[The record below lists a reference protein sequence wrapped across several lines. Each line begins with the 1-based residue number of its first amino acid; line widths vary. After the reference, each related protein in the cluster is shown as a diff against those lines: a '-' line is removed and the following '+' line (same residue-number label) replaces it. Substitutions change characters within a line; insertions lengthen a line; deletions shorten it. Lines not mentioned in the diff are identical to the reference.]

1 MEQIKEFEKRMDA
14 ALDHIAVH
22 LKSSPQA
29 GEKKDHAVAE
39 LDLLKA
45 ENTALKSELDA
56 LAEPKIAN
64 DNQEIVNRLSA
75 EKADL
80 AQRLEAS
87 EQARKEQAFE
97 VQQLYEDLAKL
108 QDHLQKLMVILLVY
122 NCIFLKLLQLQILEL
137 FHVLEHKHD
146 LELKFDFS

>member
-29 GEKKDHAVAE
+29 GEKKDHDVAE

-56 LAEPKIAN
+56 
-64 DNQEIVNRLSA
+64 RG
-75 EKADL
+75 
-80 AQRLEAS
+80 R
-87 EQARKEQAFE
+87 
-97 VQQLYEDLAKL
+97 AK
-108 QDHLQKLMVILLVY
+108 
-122 NCIFLKLLQLQILEL
+122 NCKR
-137 FHVLEHKHD
+137 
-146 LELKFDFS
+146 

>member
-29 GEKKDHAVAE
+29 GEKKDHAFAE
-39 LDLLKA
+39 LDSLKA
-45 ENTALKSELDA
+45 DNAGLKSELAA
-56 LAEPKIAN
+56 LAELKPGY
-64 DNQEIVNRLSA
+64 DNQEIINRLSA

-80 AQRLEAS
+80 AQRLEAC

-108 QDHLQKLMVILLVY
+108 LGRTNISE
-122 NCIFLKLLQLQILEL
+122 NGEA
-137 FHVLEHKHD
+137 
-146 LELKFDFS
+146 

>member
-14 ALDHIAVH
+14 VLDHIAVH

-39 LDLLKA
+39 LDLSKA

-56 LAEPKIAN
+56 LAELKTAN
-64 DNQEIVNRLSA
+64 DDQEIITRLSA

-80 AQRLEAS
+80 VQRLEAS
-87 EQARKEQAFE
+87 EQARKEQASE

-108 QDHLQKLMVILLVY
+108 FGRTDISE
-122 NCIFLKLLQLQILEL
+122 NG
-137 FHVLEHKHD
+137 
-146 LELKFDFS
+146 

>member
-29 GEKKDHAVAE
+29 GEKKDHAFAE
-39 LDLLKA
+39 LDRLKA
-45 ENTALKSELDA
+45 DNATLKSELGA
-56 LAEPKIAN
+56 LAELKTAGE
-64 DNQEIVNRLSA
+64 NQEVINRLSA
-75 EKADL
+75 EKAAL
-80 AQRLEAS
+80 AQRLEAC

-108 QDHLQKLMVILLVY
+108 LGRTNIS
-122 NCIFLKLLQLQILEL
+122 EPG
-137 FHVLEHKHD
+137 EA
-146 LELKFDFS
+146 

>member
-64 DNQEIVNRLSA
+64 DNQEIGVEPRQGGRQVQ
-75 EKADL
+75 EGDDGQGDPREAD
-80 AQRLEAS
+80 RG
-87 EQARKEQAFE
+87 
-97 VQQLYEDLAKL
+97 
-108 QDHLQKLMVILLVY
+108 
-122 NCIFLKLLQLQILEL
+122 
-137 FHVLEHKHD
+137 
-146 LELKFDFS
+146 

>member
-29 GEKKDHAVAE
+29 AEKKDHAVAE

-45 ENTALKSELDA
+45 ENTALKSELGA
-56 LAEPKIAN
+56 LAEPKTAN
-64 DNQEIVNRLSA
+64 DNQEIINMLSA

-80 AQRLEAS
+80 EQRLVAS

-97 VQQLYEDLAKL
+97 VQHLYEDLAKL
-108 QDHLQKLMVILLVY
+108 LGRTDISE
-122 NCIFLKLLQLQILEL
+122 NGEA
-137 FHVLEHKHD
+137 
-146 LELKFDFS
+146 

>member
-22 LKSSPQA
+22 LKSPPQA
-29 GEKKDHAVAE
+29 GEKKDHTVAE

-108 QDHLQKLMVILLVY
+108 LGRTDISE
-122 NCIFLKLLQLQILEL
+122 NGEA
-137 FHVLEHKHD
+137 
-146 LELKFDFS
+146 

>member
-29 GEKKDHAVAE
+29 GEKKDHAFAE
-39 LDLLKA
+39 LDRLKA
-45 ENTALKSELDA
+45 DNATLKSELAA
-56 LAEPKIAN
+56 LAELKTAGE
-64 DNQEIVNRLSA
+64 NQEVINRLSA
-75 EKADL
+75 EKAAL
-80 AQRLEAS
+80 VQRLEAC

-108 QDHLQKLMVILLVY
+108 LGRTNIA
-122 NCIFLKLLQLQILEL
+122 EPG
-137 FHVLEHKHD
+137 EA
-146 LELKFDFS
+146 

>member
-1 MEQIKEFEKRMDA
+1 MEQIKEFERRMDA

-29 GEKKDHAVAE
+29 GEKKDHAFAE
-39 LDLLKA
+39 LERLKA
-45 ENTALKSELDA
+45 DNAGLKSELAA
-56 LAEPKIAN
+56 LAELKAAG
-64 DNQEIVNRLSA
+64 DNQEVINRLRA

-80 AQRLEAS
+80 AQRLEAC

-108 QDHLQKLMVILLVY
+108 LGRTNISE
-122 NCIFLKLLQLQILEL
+122 NGEA
-137 FHVLEHKHD
+137 
-146 LELKFDFS
+146 

>member
-22 LKSSPQA
+22 LKSSSQA
-29 GEKKDHAVAE
+29 DEKKDYTFAE

-45 ENTALKSELDA
+45 KNAALKSELDA
-56 LAEPKIAN
+56 LAESNITNKK
-64 DNQEIVNRLSA
+64 QEIINRLSA

-80 AQRLEAS
+80 VQRLEAS
-87 EQARKEQAFE
+87 EQARKEQASE

-108 QDHLQKLMVILLVY
+108 LGRTDISE
-122 NCIFLKLLQLQILEL
+122 NGEA
-137 FHVLEHKHD
+137 
-146 LELKFDFS
+146 

>member
-29 GEKKDHAVAE
+29 GEKKDHAVGE
-39 LDLLKA
+39 LDLSKA

-75 EKADL
+75 EKSDL

-108 QDHLQKLMVILLVY
+108 LGRTDIS
-122 NCIFLKLLQLQILEL
+122 ESG
-137 FHVLEHKHD
+137 EA
-146 LELKFDFS
+146 